1 MEERGYT
8 DEAISRVMAAL
19 KDEKLVD
26 DLRFACDW
34 IDSRIR
40 SNPRGVKALKEELA
54 RKGVSLDI
62 IEEAMAQR
70 EEGIDERAIAL
81 ELLRDLLQAERA
93 RPDSKMKARLYSF
106 LLRRGFDAEVA
117 EEAVN
122 EALGE

>member
-1 MEERGYT
+1 MEEKGYT
-8 DEAISRVMAAL
+8 DEAIGQIMAGL

-26 DLRFACDW
+26 DLKFACDW
-34 IDSRIR
+34 IDSRMR

-54 RKGVSLDI
+54 KKGISQKV

-70 EEGIDERAIAL
+70 EEGINERAIAL
-81 ELLRDLLQAERA
+81 ELLRDLLQAENA
-93 RPDSKMKARLYSF
+93 RPDNKMKSRLYSF
-106 LLRRGFDAEVA
+106 LLRRGFDAEIA